1 MLQLLEFV
9 PIVLFF
15 IVYQLDGQTIE
26 LLGFSHQVDGIFS
39 ATAVLIVAT
48 VIQVLI
54 TWAVKGTLEKKLLW
68 LMAAAVIF
76 GGATLVLKNQLFIQW
91 KPTIVNWTF
100 ALICIGSMIIGEKN
114 IMERMLGGELKL
126 PKPAWTRLI
135 QIWAGYFFIVG
146 AANLFVAYN
155 FSEATWVSYKLYSFI
170 GFTLALILVTII
182 FMYPFLKE
190 QAELEESAQRGD
202 SQ

>member
-1 MLQLLEFV
+1 MLQLLEFI

-15 IVYQLDGQTIE
+15 VVYQLDGQTIT
-26 LLGFSHQVDGIFS
+26 LLGFSHEVDGIFS

-54 TWAVKGTLEKKLLW
+54 TWAVKRTLDKKLLW
-68 LMAAAVIF
+68 IMAAAIVF
-76 GGATLVLKNQLFIQW
+76 GGATLLLKNQLFIQW

-100 ALICIGSMIIGEKN
+100 ATICIGSMFIGDRN
-114 IMERMLGGELKL
+114 IMERMLGGELEL
-126 PKPAWTRLI
+126 PKAAWTRLI

-146 AANLFVAYN
+146 AANLLVAYN

-170 GFTLALILVTII
+170 GFTLALVVVTVV
-182 FMYPFLKE
+182 FMYPYLKE
-190 QAELEESAQRGD
+190 QAELEESAQRSD